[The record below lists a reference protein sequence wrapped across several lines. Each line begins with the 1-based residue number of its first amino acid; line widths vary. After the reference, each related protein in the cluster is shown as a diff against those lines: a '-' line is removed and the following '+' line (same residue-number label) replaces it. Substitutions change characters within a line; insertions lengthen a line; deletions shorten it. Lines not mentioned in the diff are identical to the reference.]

1 MNELAVRLALDV
13 AAVIVQ
19 RDRAQAALQR
29 ARNLAQQ
36 ALTDG
41 LLLDPQDV
49 LDATQ
54 EDRQP

>member
-1 MNELAVRLALDV
+1 MNEHAVRLALEV

-36 ALTDG
+36 ALEAG
-41 LLLDPQDV
+41 LLCDPEDILQA
-49 LDATQ
+49 LQ
-54 EDRQP
+54 EDGQS